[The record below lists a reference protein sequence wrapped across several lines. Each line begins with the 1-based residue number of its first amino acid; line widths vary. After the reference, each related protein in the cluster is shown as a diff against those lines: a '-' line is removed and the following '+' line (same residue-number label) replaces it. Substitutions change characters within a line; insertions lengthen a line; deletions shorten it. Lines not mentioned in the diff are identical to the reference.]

1 MRDAVCETREICE
14 QLVAPV
20 PVEEPT
26 LMKLRILLP
35 LSLAAT
41 GALWAAVEQEKK
53 PATSK
58 ADEPA
63 IQPAAEPQAKA
74 EPKPTAEQLDF
85 FEKKIRPVLAEKC
98 HKCHSEKADK
108 VKGGLVLDTREGT
121 RRGGDSG
128 PAVVPGNLADS
139 ILIEAIRYT
148 NKDFAMPPEKSGGK
162 LPAAVIADFE
172 TWVKMGAPDPRDG
185 TAKVVKKYSKE
196 DAKNWWAFQGP
207 KPQTVP
213 QPKNAAWAH
222 GDVDRFLLAALEGK
236 NMKPVG
242 DADPATLLRRIYF
255 DLIGL
260 PPSPVDVGQF
270 FNDWKAAGANAAQQQ
285 AVLGKWVDKLLAS
298 PQFGE
303 RWGRHWLDVARYAES
318 SGKDVNIAFP
328 HAWRYRDYV
337 IAAFNRDKPY
347 DQFLREQLAGD
358 LLPASSETQKTEHL
372 VATGFLAIGPKG
384 LNEQNPRQFCL
395 DLADEQVDTVS
406 QAMLGLTIACA
417 RCHDHK
423 FDPIS
428 QREYYGLAGIF
439 LSTDTLFGTANG
451 IQNRHGTELIEIPK
465 SAGTTGKAV
474 SAAELDRMKKRI
486 EDLKKEQREMFV
498 ARMGGGKGPGTPPA
512 GNERQRILAMV
523 TQIGSLETQ
532 IKGFDETGQAK
543 ALAMGVKDLP
553 TTAPTGLGR
562 IGEFMR
568 RGPQARLGRP
578 PEFASVR
585 DSALY
590 ARGEA
595 DKPTDKVPRS
605 FPAVLSTESA
615 PAIPAKDSGRRQLA
629 EWITSP
635 QNPLTSRVMVNR
647 VWHTLFGRG
656 IVEST
661 DNFGTTGKKPSNQ
674 ALLDFL
680 AVKFQTP
687 SSAGGYGWS
696 VKKLARDIV
705 MSHAYQLSSEYEP
718 AAFAA
723 DPENALHWRVS
734 KRRLDAECIRD
745 AMLAAS
751 QQLDLSPPTASM
763 IGQAGDG
770 PIGGPRFRP
779 GGISEDQLSNSG
791 ATATVRSVY
800 LPIARDVP
808 PDALAVFDFSDA
820 SLVSGARD
828 KTNVPSQA
836 LFLLNGDMVA
846 AASRKLAE
854 RVLAQYPS
862 GPTGGVGANF
872 DQRLGI
878 TYWITL
884 GRSPTPNERT
894 AAWNFFQKFPSNW
907 SKGDKSAPGFKD
919 AEDVKAAWTSFC
931 RSLFA
936 TSDFRY
942 LN

>member
-1 MRDAVCETREICE
+1 
-14 QLVAPV
+14 
-20 PVEEPT
+20 
-26 LMKLRILLP
+26 MKLRIILP
-35 LSLAAT
+35 LSFAAT
-41 GALWAAVEQEKK
+41 GALWAAVDQEKK
-53 PATSK
+53 PAASK

-63 IQPAAEPQAKA
+63 LQTAH
-74 EPKPTAEQLDF
+74 EPKATAEQLDF
-85 FEKKIRPVLAEKC
+85 FEKKIRPVLSEKC
-98 HKCHSEKADK
+98 YKCHSEKAEK
-108 VKGGLVLDTREGT
+108 VKGGLVLDTREGA

-128 PAVVPGNLADS
+128 PAVVPGNLDES
-139 ILIEAIRYT
+139 IIIQALRYT

-172 TWVKMGAPDPRDG
+172 TWIKMGAPDPREG
-185 TAKVVKKYSKE
+185 TAALVKKFSKE
-196 DAKNWWAFQGP
+196 DAKNWWSFQPP

-213 QPKNAAWAH
+213 QPRNSAWAH
-222 GDVDRFLLAALEGK
+222 GEMDRFLLAGMEEKKL
-236 NMKPVG
+236 KPVG
-242 DADPATLLRRIYF
+242 DADPATMLRRIYF
-255 DLIGL
+255 DLTGL
-260 PPSPVDVGQF
+260 PPSPVDVGNF
-270 FNDWKAAGANAAQQQ
+270 FNDWKAAGTDAKQQQ

-298 PQFGE
+298 SQFGE

-337 IAAFNRDKPY
+337 IAAFNADKPY
-347 DQFLREQLAGD
+347 DQFLREQIAGD
-358 LLPASSETQKTEHL
+358 LIHASDSKERADHT

-384 LNEQNPRQFCL
+384 LNEQNPRQYCL
-395 DLADEQVDTVS
+395 DLADEQIDTVS
-406 QAMLGLTIACA
+406 QSILGLTISCA

-439 LSTDTLFGTANG
+439 LSTDTLIGTANG
-451 IQNRHGTELIEIPK
+451 IQNRHATDLFELPPGMPT
-465 SAGTTGKAV
+465 ATKAV
-474 SAAELDRMKKRI
+474 PAADLAKTKQRI
-486 EDLKKEQREMFV
+486 EDLRKEQREMAASRFTAAKGGAGAAQPSGNQLQRFLIV
-498 ARMGGGKGPGTPPA
+498 ATQLGA
-512 GNERQRILAMV
+512 LEAMV
-523 TQIGSLETQ
+523 KSVDDSG
-532 IKGFDETGQAK
+532 KPK

-553 TTAPTGLGR
+553 VAASGGFGR

-568 RGPQARLGRP
+568 RAPQARIGRP
-578 PEFASVR
+578 PEFAGIR

-605 FPAVLSTESA
+605 LPAVLTSGNA
-615 PAIPAKDSGRRQLA
+615 PAIPAKESGRRELA
-629 EWITSP
+629 EWLVSP

-647 VWHTLFGRG
+647 VWHSVFGSG
-656 IVEST
+656 IVESV

-687 SSAGGYGWS
+687 TDQGGYGWS
-696 VKKLARDIV
+696 TKQLVRDLV
-705 MSHAYQLSSEYEP
+705 MSHAYQLSSDYEP
-718 AAFAA
+718 AAFSA
-723 DPENALHWRVS
+723 DPENALQWRMS

-745 AMLAAS
+745 AMLSAS
-751 QQLDLSPPTASM
+751 QQIQLSPPLASI
-763 IGQAGDG
+763 IGQAGDA

-779 GGISEDQLSNSG
+779 SGVTEDQLTNSG
-791 ATATVRSVY
+791 ATVMVRSVY

-820 SLVSGARD
+820 SLVTGARD
-828 KTNVPSQA
+828 TTNVPAQA

-854 RVLAQYPS
+854 RIMAAYPG
-862 GPTGGVGANF
+862 GPTGGVSANL
-872 DQRLGI
+872 DQRLGLAF
-878 TYWITL
+878 WITL
-884 GRSPTPNERT
+884 GRSPTPNEKT

-907 SKGDKSAPGFKD
+907 SKGDKSSPGLKD
-919 AEDVKAAWTSFC
+919 AEDVRAAWTSFC

-936 TSDFRY
+936 SSDFRY

>member
-1 MRDAVCETREICE
+1 
-14 QLVAPV
+14 
-20 PVEEPT
+20 
-26 LMKLRILLP
+26 MKLCIVLS

-41 GALWAAVEQEKK
+41 GALWAAIDSDKK
-53 PATSK
+53 SAASK
-58 ADEPA
+58 PEESAL
-63 IQPAAEPQAKA
+63 QPAAEG
-74 EPKPTAEQLDF
+74 KPTTEQIDF

-98 HKCHSEKADK
+98 YKCHSEKADK
-108 VKGGLVLDTREGT
+108 VKGGLVLDTREGA

-128 PAVVPGNLADS
+128 PAIVPGNLDDS
-139 ILIEAIRYT
+139 ILIQAVRYT

-162 LPAAVIADFE
+162 LPAAVIQDFE
-172 TWVKMGAPDPRDG
+172 TWVKMGAHDPRG
-185 TAKVVKKYSKE
+185 GASAVVKKFSKE
-196 DAKNWWAFQGP
+196 DAKNWWAFQPP

-222 GDVDRFLLAALEGK
+222 GDADRFLLAALEEK
-236 NMKPVG
+236 KLKPVG

-255 DLIGL
+255 DLTGL
-260 PPSPVDVGQF
+260 PPSPIDVGQF
-270 FNDWKAAGANAAQQQ
+270 FADWKAASADPKTAAIVEQKQQ
-285 AVLGKWVDKLLAS
+285 AVLGKWTDKLLAS

-337 IAAFNRDKPY
+337 IASFNHDKPY
-347 DQFLREQLAGD
+347 DQFLREQIAGD
-358 LLPASSETQKTEHL
+358 LLPAANDKQKTEHL

-384 LNEQNPRQFCL
+384 LNEQNPKQFCL

-406 QAMLGLTIACA
+406 QAMLGLTISCA

-428 QREYYGLAGIF
+428 QREYYALAGIF
-439 LSTDTLFGTANG
+439 LSTDTLYGTAVS
-451 IQNRHGTELIEIPK
+451 IQNRHATELITLP
-465 SAGTTGKAV
+465 AGAPTDTKTI
-474 SAAELDRMKKRI
+474 SPAERAKMEQRLA
-486 EDLKKEQREMFV
+486 DLKKEQRELIA
-498 ARMGGGKGPGTPPA
+498 ARFMGGA
-512 GNERQRILAMV
+512 AAANQQSGNSIQR
-523 TQIGSLETQ
+523 TQIVVSQAGALETQ
-532 IKGFDETGQAK
+532 LKTFDESGHSK

-553 TTAPTGLGR
+553 QKPENGFGR
-562 IGEFMR
+562 LGEFMR
-568 RGPQARLGRP
+568 RGPQVRLGRP
-578 PEFASVR
+578 TEFSGIR

-605 FPAVLSTESA
+605 FPAVLTPGA
-615 PAIPAKDSGRRQLA
+615 GAAISPSESGRRELA
-629 EWITSP
+629 EWMTSP
-635 QNPLTSRVMVNR
+635 TNPLTSRVMVNR
-647 VWHTLFGRG
+647 VWHALFGRG

-661 DNFGTTGKKPSNQ
+661 DNFGTTGKKPGNQ

-687 SSAGGYGWS
+687 AEKGGYGWS

-705 MSHAYQLSSEYEP
+705 MSHAYQLSSDYEP
-718 AAFAA
+718 AAFSA

-745 AMLAAS
+745 AMLSAS
-751 QQLDLSPPTASM
+751 QQLQLSPPMGSLLS
-763 IGQAGDG
+763 QAGDG
-770 PIGGPRFRP
+770 PIGGPRFRS
-779 GGISEDQLSNSG
+779 GGISEDQLTNSG
-791 ATATVRSVY
+791 AATMVRSVY

-820 SLVSGARD
+820 SLVTGARD
-828 KTNVPSQA
+828 STNVPAQA
-836 LFLLNGDMVA
+836 LFLLNSDMVA
-846 AASRKLAE
+846 AASRKLAD
-854 RVLAQYPS
+854 RVMTAYPG
-862 GPTGGVGANF
+862 GPTGGVSANL
-872 DQRLGI
+872 DQRLGLAC
-878 TYWITL
+878 WITL
-884 GRSPTPNERT
+884 GRSPTQNERT

-907 SKGDKSAPGFKD
+907 SKSDKSSPGMRD

-931 RSLFA
+931 RALFA